1 SNNES
6 VVVLSFRARQLQGI
20 ADLQD
25 ELLRISPVMEHK
37 QNITKDDK
45 RAVDAAMLTFVYCYP
60 AQAVRN
66 YETLSHNAASTIPPN
81 AILIGSLHVFDPPS
95 AHKPNSKRRLVPT
108 THDSLGVVSR
118 IMKDDIIRNAT
129 GPVGF
134 REIDQAGR
142 IRRVQKKAFT
152 ARLVFA
158 LMIGVSLIGP
168 ILIMTLHESTS
179 ASLCTVSVATFIF
192 ALVMALFATEV
203 DGKDVLAA
211 TAA

>member
-1 SNNES
+1 
-6 VVVLSFRARQLQGI
+6 
-20 ADLQD
+20 
-25 ELLRISPVMEHK
+25 
-37 QNITKDDK
+37 
-45 RAVDAAMLTFVYCYP
+45 
-60 AQAVRN
+60 
-66 YETLSHNAASTIPPN
+66 
-81 AILIGSLHVFDPPS
+81 
-95 AHKPNSKRRLVPT
+95 
-108 THDSLGVVSR
+108 
-118 IMKDDIIRNAT
+118 MKDDIIRNAT

-211 TAA
+211 TAAYAAVLVVLFGTSTPSNAI